1 LNQKISITKDGFFNV
16 EDEVND
22 DMELRFWIR
31 AFGDE
36 VEVIKPKKLRE
47 EFRKMA
53 KRMEKK
59 YEAD

>member
-1 LNQKISITKDGFFNV
+1 MFLKDGFFNV

-47 EFRKMA
+47 EFRKMT

-59 YEAD
+59 YETS